1 MALFCSLL
9 WLSSIPLYICT
20 ESSLSVH
27 LSLNG
32 HIDCFHVLA
41 IVNSAA
47 MNIGVH
53 VSLWIIVL
61 SGYIPNSGI
70 AGSYGN
76 SIFSFLRNLHTVF
89 HSGCTNLHSYQ
100 QCSRV
105 PFSLH
110 PLQRLLFVDFID
122 GHFDFCEMVL
132 HVVSICI
139 SLIISDVEH
148 VFMCLLAICMSSLK
162 KCLFRHSADFQVG
175 LFVLSLLN
183 VLIFKMRLGNR
194 DQQSY
199 HPNTTV
205 FNLMSCLPVCES
217 ILTFHL
223 IEKHILT
230 F

>member
-1 MALFCSLL
+1 MSEYCS
-9 WLSSIPLYICT
+9 IVYICHIIFT
-20 ESSLSVH
+20 HSSADGHLGCSESWLLQTVLWTLGCRCLSNFV
-27 LSLNG
+27 
-32 HIDCFHVLA
+32 F
-41 IVNSAA
+41 
-47 MNIGVH
+47 
-53 VSLWIIVL
+53 
-61 SGYIPNSGI
+61 SGYMPTSGI
-70 AGSYGN
+70 SGSYSN

-205 FNLMSCLPVCES
+205 FNLMSCLPVCKS